1 MKVRSY
7 EHGDGVI
14 KVTKESGKLRYYVG
28 IYNVR
33 YGPFEEEIV
42 AQAKIGCEML
52 DRRRIIK

>member
-7 EHGDGVI
+7 EYGDGVI
-14 KVTKESGKLRYYVG
+14 KVALEKGKPKFYVG

-33 YGPFEEEIV
+33 YGPFDNELA